1 MEENLKRSDQCNLEN
16 DLMRAEREVNKG
28 AQVDSQADVQWHE
41 QSWNYKNGR
50 VGLRERDRK
59 RLRSLIWA

>member
-41 QSWNYKNGR
+41 QSWRLQEWTSR
-50 VGLRERDRK
+50 V
-59 RLRSLIWA
+59 